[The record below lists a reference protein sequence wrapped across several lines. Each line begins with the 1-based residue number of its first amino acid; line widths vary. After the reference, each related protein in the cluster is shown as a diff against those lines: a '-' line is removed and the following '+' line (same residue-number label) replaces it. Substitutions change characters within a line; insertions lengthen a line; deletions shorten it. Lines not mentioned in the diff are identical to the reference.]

1 MYNANCQVSLNES
14 NSQIESILTETSM
27 QRTAEEKLD
36 EMLTSPQ
43 KGAKREDSL
52 GLLRACIK
60 SCRAP
65 IVVWHW
71 SGCRRRVR
79 AVREESAVKSVM
91 LSQSGA
97 AASASYI
104 VVPP

>member
-1 MYNANCQVSLNES
+1 
-14 NSQIESILTETSM
+14 M
-27 QRTAEEKLD
+27 QRRCKYD
-36 EMLTSPQ
+36 SF

-52 GLLRACIK
+52 GLLRARIK

-79 AVREESAVKSVM
+79 AVREESAVKSTCNM
-91 LSQSGA
+91 DKD
-97 AASASYI
+97 YI
-104 VVPP
+104 